1 MVIRVGDEVSKTSLV
16 NSFNESIRSPIYSDW
31 PVNTTYLPG
40 KLSLI
45 SYAFNNPNTTNLN
58 TNVLGSTATATLV
71 AQMYKNFIDI
81 VSYAKTIYY
90 STEEGVFS
98 NGGAVTFK
106 TTGSATY
113 KGIMSNTGTK
123 FGWTN
128 GEPRSGSQYGRVNTE
143 GFGRSPS
150 QPPFSK
156 INVDVQSFFTAN
168 NVVKGQEISVS
179 NFYAMF
185 DAVLSNFRSLANS
198 QTISLKYTHCHSN
211 CHLSCHAAR
220 SRR

>member
-1 MVIRVGDEVSKTSLV
+1 MVIKVGDVVSKTSIV
-16 NSFNESIRSPIYSDW
+16 DSFNESIRWPIYSNW
-31 PVNTTYLPG
+31 PVNVTYLPD

-45 SYAFNNPNTTNLN
+45 YYAFNDPNTTNLDTN
-58 TNVLGSTATATLV
+58 TLGSTATASLV
-71 AQMYKNFIDI
+71 AQMYKSFIDI

-90 STEEGVFS
+90 STEVGNWT
-98 NGGAVTFK
+98 NGGAITFT

-113 KGIMSNTGTK
+113 KGIMSNTGTG

-128 GEPRSGSQYGRVNTE
+128 GYPANNTATE
-143 GFGRSPS
+143 GFGRSTN

-156 INVDVQSFFTAN
+156 INVDVQGFFTSN
-168 NVVKGQEISVS
+168 NVVKGQEISVA

-185 DAVLSNFRSLANS
+185 QALLGNFNSLANS
-198 QTISLKYTHCHSN
+198 QSISVKYTSCHSN
-211 CHLSCHAAR
+211 CHSSCHSSR

>member
-1 MVIRVGDEVSKTSLV
+1 MVIKVGDEVSKTSIV
-16 NSFNESIRSPIYSDW
+16 DSFNESIRSPIYSNW

-45 SYAFNNPNTTNLN
+45 SYAFNNPNTTNLDTN
-58 TNVLGSTATATLV
+58 TLGSTATASLV

-81 VSYAKTIYY
+81 VSYVKTIYY
-90 STEEGVFS
+90 STEVGNWT
-98 NGGAVTFK
+98 NGGAITFT

-128 GEPRSGSQYGRVNTE
+128 GYPSNNRATE
-143 GFGRSPS
+143 GFGRSTN

-156 INVDVQSFFTAN
+156 INVDVQGFFTSN
-168 NVVKGQEISVS
+168 NVVKGQEISVA

-185 DAVLSNFRSLANS
+185 NAVLSNFNTLANE
-198 QTISLKYTHCHSN
+198 QNISLKYTSCHSN
-211 CHLSCHAAR
+211 CHSSCHSSR

>member
-1 MVIRVGDEVSKTSLV
+1 MVINVGDEVSKTSLV

-45 SYAFNNPNTTNLN
+45 SYAFNNPNTTNLD
-58 TNVLGSTATATLV
+58 TNILGSTATASLV

-90 STEEGVFS
+90 STEVGNWT
-98 NGGAVTFK
+98 NGGAVTFT

-113 KGIMSNTGTK
+113 RGIMSNTGTN

-128 GEPRSGSQYGRVNTE
+128 GYPANNRSTE
-143 GFGRSPS
+143 GFGRSTS

-156 INVDVQSFFTAN
+156 INIDVQGFFTAN
-168 NVVKGQEISVS
+168 NIVKGQEISVA
-179 NFYAMF
+179 NFYVMF
-185 DAVLSNFRSLANS
+185 DVVLSNFKSLANE
-198 QTISLKYTHCHSN
+198 QNISLKYTSCHSN
-211 CHLSCHAAR
+211 CHASCHAAR

>member
-1 MVIRVGDEVSKTSLV
+1 MVIKVGDEVSKTSIV
-16 NSFNESIRSPIYSDW
+16 DSFNESIRSPIYSDW

-45 SYAFNNPNTTNLN
+45 SYAFNNPNTTNLDTN
-58 TNVLGSTATATLV
+58 TLGSTATANLV

-81 VSYAKTIYY
+81 ISYTKIIYY
-90 STEEGVFS
+90 STEEGNWS
-98 NGGAVTFK
+98 NGGAVTFRA
-106 TTGSATY
+106 TGSATY

-128 GEPRSGSQYGRVNTE
+128 GYPANNRATE
-143 GFGRSPS
+143 GFGRSTS

-156 INVDVQSFFTAN
+156 INVDVQGFFTAN
-168 NVVKGQEISVS
+168 NIVKGQEISVS

-211 CHLSCHAAR
+211 CHVSCHSAR

>member
-1 MVIRVGDEVSKTSLV
+1 MVIKVGDEVSKTSIV
-16 NSFNESIRSPIYSDW
+16 DSFNESIKSPIYSNW

-45 SYAFNNPNTTNLN
+45 SYAFHNPDTTNLD
-58 TNVLGSTATATLV
+58 TNLLGSTATASLV

-81 VSYAKTIYY
+81 VSYVKTIYY
-90 STEEGVFS
+90 STEVGDWT
-98 NGGAVTFK
+98 NGGAITF
-106 TTGSATY
+106 TTTESDTF
-113 KGIMSNTGTK
+113 KGIMSDTGTE

-128 GEPRSGSQYGRVNTE
+128 GDPANNITTE
-143 GFGRSPS
+143 GFGRSTN

-156 INVDVQSFFTAN
+156 INVDVQGFFTSN
-168 NVVKGQEISVS
+168 NVVKGQEISVA

-185 DAVLSNFRSLANS
+185 DAVLSNFNTLANPQS
-198 QTISLKYTHCHSN
+198 ISVTYTSCHSN
-211 CHLSCHAAR
+211 CHNSCHSSR

>member
-1 MVIRVGDEVSKTSLV
+1 MVIKVGDEVSKTSLV
-16 NSFNESIRSPIYSDW
+16 NSFNESIRSPIYSNW

-40 KLSLI
+40 KLYLI
-45 SYAFNNPNTTNLN
+45 SYAFNNPDTTNLN
-58 TNVLGSTATATLV
+58 TDILGSTATATLV

-81 VSYAKTIYY
+81 VSYVKTIYY

-98 NGGAVTFK
+98 NGGGVNFK
-106 TTGSATY
+106 TTGSETY
-113 KGIMSNTGTK
+113 KGIMSDTGTK

-128 GEPRSGSQYGRVNTE
+128 GYPRNNVGTE

-156 INVDVQSFFTAN
+156 INVDVQGFFTAN

-185 DAVLSNFRSLANS
+185 NTVLSNFTSLANS
-198 QTISLKYTHCHSN
+198 ETISLKYTHCHSN
-211 CHLSCHAAR
+211 CHMSCHLAR

>member
-1 MVIRVGDEVSKTSLV
+1 MVINVGDEVSKTSLV

-45 SYAFNNPNTTNLN
+45 SYAFNNPNTTNLDTN
-58 TNVLGSTATATLV
+58 TLGSTATANLV

-90 STEEGVFS
+90 STEVGNWT
-98 NGGAVTFK
+98 NGGAVTFT

-113 KGIMSNTGTK
+113 RGIMSNTGTK

-128 GEPRSGSQYGRVNTE
+128 GYPANNRATE
-143 GFGRSPS
+143 GFGRSTS

-156 INVDVQSFFTAN
+156 INIDVQGFFTAN
-168 NVVKGQEISVS
+168 NIVKGQEISVA
-179 NFYAMF
+179 NFYVMF
-185 DAVLSNFRSLANS
+185 DAVLSNFKSLANE
-198 QTISLKYTHCHSN
+198 QNISLKYTSCHSN
-211 CHLSCHAAR
+211 CHASCHAAR

>member
-1 MVIRVGDEVSKTSLV
+1 MVIKVGDEVSKTSLV

-45 SYAFNNPNTTNLN
+45 SYAFNNPNTTNLD
-58 TNVLGSTATATLV
+58 TNILGSTATANLV

-81 VSYAKTIYY
+81 ISYTKIIYY
-90 STEEGVFS
+90 STEEGNWS
-98 NGGAVTFK
+98 NGGAVTFRA
-106 TTGSATY
+106 TGSATY

-128 GEPRSGSQYGRVNTE
+128 GYPANNRATE
-143 GFGRSPS
+143 GFGRSTS

-156 INVDVQSFFTAN
+156 INVDVQGFFTAN
-168 NVVKGQEISVS
+168 NIVKGQEISVS

-185 DAVLSNFRSLANS
+185 DVVLSNFRSLANS

-211 CHLSCHAAR
+211 CHISCHMAR

>member
-1 MVIRVGDEVSKTSLV
+1 MVIKVGDEVSKTSIV
-16 NSFNESIRSPIYSDW
+16 DSFNESIRSPIYSDW

-45 SYAFNNPNTTNLN
+45 SYAFNNPNTTNLDTN
-58 TNVLGSTATATLV
+58 TLGSTATANLV

-81 VSYAKTIYY
+81 ISYTKTIYY
-90 STEEGVFS
+90 STEEGNNT
-98 NGGAVTFK
+98 NGGEITFT

-128 GEPRSGSQYGRVNTE
+128 GYPTNNVTTE
-143 GFGRSPS
+143 GFGRSVN

-156 INVDVQSFFTAN
+156 INVDVQGFFTAN
-168 NVVKGQEISVS
+168 NVVKGQEISVA

-185 DAVLSNFRSLANS
+185 NAVLSNFNTLANS
-198 QTISLKYTHCHSN
+198 QSISVKYTSCHSN
-211 CHLSCHAAR
+211 CHSSCHSSR

>member
-1 MVIRVGDEVSKTSLV
+1 MVIKVGDEVSKTSLV

-45 SYAFNNPNTTNLN
+45 SYAFNNPNTTNLD
-58 TNVLGSTATATLV
+58 TNILGSTATANLV

-81 VSYAKTIYY
+81 ISYTKIIYY
-90 STEEGVFS
+90 STEEGKWS
-98 NGGAVTFK
+98 NGGAVTFRA
-106 TTGSATY
+106 TGSATY

-128 GEPRSGSQYGRVNTE
+128 GYPANNRATE
-143 GFGRSPS
+143 GFGRSTS

-156 INVDVQSFFTAN
+156 INVDVQGFFTAN
-168 NVVKGQEISVS
+168 NIVKGQEISVS

-211 CHLSCHAAR
+211 CHGSCHNAR

>member
-16 NSFNESIRSPIYSDW
+16 NSFNESIRSPIYSNW

-45 SYAFNNPNTTNLN
+45 SYAFNNPNTTNLD
-58 TNVLGSTATATLV
+58 TNILGSTATASLV
-71 AQMYKNFIDI
+71 AQMYKSFIDI

-90 STEEGVFS
+90 STEVGNWT
-98 NGGAVTFK
+98 NGGAITFT

-113 KGIMSNTGTK
+113 KGIMSNTETK

-128 GEPRSGSQYGRVNTE
+128 GYPANNVATE
-143 GFGRSPS
+143 GFGRSPN

-156 INVDVQSFFTAN
+156 INVDVQGFFTAN
-168 NVVKGQEISVS
+168 NVVKGQEISVA

-185 DAVLSNFRSLANS
+185 NAVLSNFNTLANS
-198 QTISLKYTHCHSN
+198 QSISVKYTSCHSN
-211 CHLSCHAAR
+211 CHSSCHSSR

>member
-1 MVIRVGDEVSKTSLV
+1 MVIKVGDEVSKTSIV
-16 NSFNESIRSPIYSDW
+16 DSFNESIRSPIYSDW

-45 SYAFNNPNTTNLN
+45 SYAFNNPNTTNLDTN
-58 TNVLGSTATATLV
+58 TLGSTATANLV

-81 VSYAKTIYY
+81 ISYTKIIYY
-90 STEEGVFS
+90 STEEGNWS
-98 NGGAVTFK
+98 NGGAVTFRA
-106 TTGSATY
+106 TGSATY
-113 KGIMSNTGTK
+113 KGIMSNTETK

-128 GEPRSGSQYGRVNTE
+128 GYPANNRATE
-143 GFGRSPS
+143 GFGRSTS

-156 INVDVQSFFTAN
+156 INVDVQGFFTAN
-168 NVVKGQEISVS
+168 NIVKGQEISVS

-211 CHLSCHAAR
+211 CHGSCHSAR

>member
-1 MVIRVGDEVSKTSLV
+1 MVIKVGDEVSKTSIID
-16 NSFNESIRSPIYSDW
+16 SFNESIRSPIYSNW
-31 PVNTTYLPG
+31 PVNTTYLPD

-45 SYAFNNPNTTNLN
+45 SYAFNNPNTTNLD
-58 TNVLGSTATATLV
+58 TNVLGSTATASLV

-81 VSYAKTIYY
+81 ISYAKTIYY
-90 STEEGVFS
+90 STEVGNWT
-98 NGGAVTFK
+98 NGGAITF
-106 TTGSATY
+106 TTTSSATY

-128 GEPRSGSQYGRVNTE
+128 GDPANNRPTE
-143 GFGRSPS
+143 GFGRSPN

-156 INVDVQSFFTAN
+156 INVDVQGFFTAN
-168 NVVKGQEISVS
+168 SVVKGQEISVA

-185 DAVLSNFRSLANS
+185 NTVLSNFNTLANS
-198 QTISLKYTHCHSN
+198 QSISVKYTSCHSN
-211 CHLSCHAAR
+211 CHNSCHSSR

>member
-1 MVIRVGDEVSKTSLV
+1 MVIKVGDEVTKTSLV

-45 SYAFNNPNTTNLN
+45 SYAFNNPSTTNLN
-58 TNVLGSTATATLV
+58 TEGLGSTATASLV
-71 AQMYKNFIDI
+71 AQMYKSFIDI

-90 STEEGVFS
+90 STEVGNWT
-98 NGGAVTFK
+98 NGGAITF
-106 TTGSATY
+106 TTTESVTY
-113 KGIMSNTGTK
+113 KGIMSSTSTS

-128 GEPRSGSQYGRVNTE
+128 GYPANNRATE
-143 GFGRSPS
+143 GFGRSTS

-156 INVDVQSFFTAN
+156 INVDVQGFFTAN

-179 NFYAMF
+179 NFYEMF
-185 DAVLSNFRSLANS
+185 NAVLSNFRSLANE
-198 QTISLKYTHCHSN
+198 QNISLKYTSCHSN
-211 CHLSCHAAR
+211 CHSSCHSSR

>member
-1 MVIRVGDEVSKTSLV
+1 MAIKVGDEVSKTSLV
-16 NSFNESIRSPIYSDW
+16 NSFNESIRSPIYSNW

-40 KLSLI
+40 KLYLI
-45 SYAFNNPNTTNLN
+45 SYAFNNPYTTNLDIN
-58 TNVLGSTATATLV
+58 ILGSTATASLV
-71 AQMYKNFIDI
+71 AQMYKSFIDI

-90 STEEGVFS
+90 STEVGNWT
-98 NGGAVTFK
+98 NGRAITFT

-113 KGIMSNTGTK
+113 RGIMSATVTK

-128 GEPRSGSQYGRVNTE
+128 GYPANNVATE
-143 GFGRSPS
+143 GFGRSIN

-156 INVDVQSFFTAN
+156 INVDVQGFFTSN
-168 NVVKGQEISVS
+168 NVVKGQEISVA

-185 DAVLSNFRSLANS
+185 NAVLSNFNTLANTQS
-198 QTISLKYTHCHSN
+198 ISVKYTSCHSN
-211 CHLSCHAAR
+211 CHRNCHGSR